1 MCRQAPHQKRHFWKT
16 KRTLRIRNETFRLQ
30 VNTSPSSSI
39 TSPQAVLCS
48 ELQRR
53 IMCLVSETTGLRRK
67 WHANAK
73 RHVRSEPSGLFFFFP
88 EAGRTHKGN
97 NESDKHADAHH
108 WCKHQHQCI
117 LSNKAA
123 RCASKIKSSSVAN
136 PFKLVNS
143 ETVDINSPFL
153 STRLGKS
160 VHQCPRPAGPWPAG
174 LI

>member
-1 MCRQAPHQKRHFWKT
+1 MCRQAPHQKKHFWKT
-16 KRTLRIRNETFRLQ
+16 KRTLRIRNKTFRLQ

-73 RHVRSEPSGLFFFFP
+73 RHVRSEPSGLFFFSWSW
-88 EAGRTHKGN
+88 ENSQRQQWVW
-97 NESDKHADAHH
+97 KHADAHH

-143 ETVDINSPFL
+143 ETVDINSHFL

-160 VHQCPRPAGPWPAG
+160 VHQCPWPAG